1 MAPETILLVDDE
13 PYVLELLSATLEDGE
28 YRILQAKNGKE
39 ALSQFEKEKPQVVL
53 LDIRMPDMDGLEVL
67 HQIKESNQT
76 SSVIMMSAY
85 GAMKTVLEAMKRGAY
100 DYLTKPVD
108 LERVEVLVKRAL
120 EAQKLAQEIASLRS
134 KVEEKYQLEN
144 IIGKHPSM
152 FEVYKMIGR
161 VMDNKATVL
170 IFGETGTG
178 KEVVAR
184 AIHFNGSLK
193 DEPFIAIDCASIPS
207 DLLESELFGH
217 EKGAF
222 TGAIAQKMGKFE
234 LASKG
239 TLFLDEIG
247 NLTLATQLKL
257 LRFLQE
263 KKIERVGGTRSIE
276 LDVRIITATNLD
288 LEKAVKE
295 GSFSEGLYYRLNVI
309 TIPLPPLRERR
320 DDIPLLVEHFLQKFK
335 PESKKKVKF
344 VPQETM
350 DLLMRYDWPG
360 NVREL
365 ENVVERSIVMGKT
378 EAILI
383 EDLPLRIQEQKVVF
397 EPELEISSEE
407 LPSEQRVEN
416 LKRLIVDAL
425 EKTNWIQT
433 KAAEL
438 LGTSR
443 SILKYKMKKHSIKK
457 GVLETPSRVNLQKD
471 YRGQTREKNIKI
483 E

>member
-1 MAPETILLVDDE
+1 MARETILLVDDE
-13 PYVLELLSATLEDGE
+13 PHVLELLSVTLEDEE
-28 YRILQAKNGKE
+28 YRILEAKNGKE
-39 ALSQFEKEKPQVVL
+39 ALSQFEKERPQVVL

-76 SSVIMMSAY
+76 SSVIMMSAH
-85 GAMKTVLEAMKRGAY
+85 GAMKTVLQAMKRGAY

-108 LERVEVLVKRAL
+108 LEKVKVLIRRAL
-120 EAQKLAQEIASLRS
+120 EAQKLTQEITSLRLR
-134 KVEEKYQLEN
+134 VEEKYQLEN
-144 IIGKHPSM
+144 IVGKHPKM

-170 IFGETGTG
+170 ILGETGTG

-184 AIHFNGSLK
+184 AIHFNGLLK
-193 DEPFIAIDCASIPS
+193 GEPFIAIDCASLPS

-247 NLTLATQLKL
+247 NLTLATQVKL

-263 KKIERVGGTRSIE
+263 KRIERVGGTRSIE

-295 GSFSEGLYYRLNVI
+295 GSFREDLYYRLNVI

-335 PESKKKVKF
+335 SESKRKVKF

-350 DLLMRYDWPG
+350 DLLMRHDWPG

-365 ENVVERSIVMGKT
+365 ENVVERAIVIGKT

-397 EPELEISSEE
+397 EPELEVSAEKA
-407 LPSEQRVEN
+407 PFEQRVEN
-416 LKRLIVDAL
+416 FEKRLIVDAL

-433 KAAEL
+433 KAAEF
-438 LGTSR
+438 LGASR
-443 SILKYKMKKHSIKK
+443 SILKYKMKKYGIRK
-457 GVLETPSRVNLQKD
+457 GMLETPLTVTPFCRLVCRSKD
-471 YRGQTREKNIKI
+471 IK
-483 E
+483 

>member
-1 MAPETILLVDDE
+1 
-13 PYVLELLSATLEDGE
+13 
-28 YRILQAKNGKE
+28 
-39 ALSQFEKEKPQVVL
+39 VVL
-53 LDIRMPDMDGLEVL
+53 LDIRMPGMDGLEVL
-67 HQIKESNQT
+67 RQIEEDNQI

-85 GAMKTVLEAMKRGAY
+85 GAMETVLEAIKRGAY

-108 LERVEVLVKRAL
+108 LEKVKLLVRRAL
-120 EAQKLAQEIASLRS
+120 EAQELAQEVTSLRS
-134 KVEEKYQLEN
+134 KVKEKYQLEN
-144 IIGKHPSM
+144 IVGKHPRM

-170 IFGETGTG
+170 IIGETGTG

-184 AIHFNGSLK
+184 AIHFNGPFK
-193 DEPFIAIDCASIPS
+193 DEPFIAIDCASLPS

-234 LASKG
+234 LANKG

-247 NLTLATQLKL
+247 NLSPATQVKL

-263 KKIERVGGTRSIE
+263 KKIERVGGTNTIE

-295 GSFSEGLYYRLNVI
+295 GSFRDDLYYRLNVI
-309 TIPLPPLRERR
+309 AIPLPPLRERR
-320 DDIPLLVEHFLQKFK
+320 DDIPLLAEHFLQKYRS
-335 PESKKKVKF
+335 ESKGKVKLIL
-344 VPQETM
+344 PETM
-350 DLLMRYDWPG
+350 DLLMRYEWPG

-365 ENVVERSIVMGKT
+365 ENVIERAIVIGKSD
-378 EAILI
+378 AILI
-383 EDLPLRIQEQKVVF
+383 DDLPLIMQEQKVVF
-397 EPELEISSEE
+397 QSEE
-407 LPSEQRVEN
+407 ILSEKTPLEQRVEDFE
-416 LKRLIVDAL
+416 KRLIVDAL

-443 SILKYKMKKHSIKK
+443 NIVKYKMKKYGI
-457 GVLETPSRVNLQKD
+457 E
-471 YRGQTREKNIKI
+471 RGEERRQQNE
-483 E
+483 

>member
-1 MAPETILLVDDE
+1 MAQEKVLLVDDE
-13 PYVLELLSATLEDGE
+13 PHILELLSVALEDEE
-28 YRILQAKNGKE
+28 YTILQAKNGEE
-39 ALSQFEKEKPQVVL
+39 ALGQMEKEGPQVVL
-53 LDIRMPDMDGLEVL
+53 LDIRMPGMDGLEVL
-67 HQIKESNQT
+67 GQMKET
-76 SSVIMMSAY
+76 SQDVSVIMITAF
-85 GAMKTVLEAMKRGAY
+85 GAMETVLESMKLGAY
-100 DYLTKPVD
+100 DYLTKPLD
-108 LERVEVLVKRAL
+108 LEKVKVLVRRAL
-120 EAQKLAQEIASLRS
+120 EAQKLAQEVTSLRS
-134 KVEEKYQLEN
+134 KVKEKYQLEN
-144 IIGKHPSM
+144 IVGKHPKM

-170 IFGETGTG
+170 ILGETGTG

-184 AIHFNGSLK
+184 AIHFNGPFK
-193 DEPFIAIDCASIPS
+193 DEPFIAIDCASLPS

-234 LASKG
+234 LANKG

-247 NLTLATQLKL
+247 NLTLGTQVKL
-257 LRFLQE
+257 LRFMQE
-263 KKIERVGGTRSIE
+263 KRIERVGGTKPIE
-276 LDVRIITATNLD
+276 LDVRIVTATNLD

-295 GSFSEGLYYRLNVI
+295 GSFREDLYYRLNVI

-320 DDIPLLVEHFLQKFK
+320 DDIPLLVEHFLQKYRS
-335 PESKKKVKF
+335 ESKGKVKY
-344 VPQETM
+344 VLPETM

-365 ENVVERSIVMGKT
+365 ENVIERATVIGKS

-383 EDLPLRIQEQKVVF
+383 EELPLRIQEQKVVSG
-397 EPELEISSEE
+397 PDLEISGGKV
-407 LPSEQRVEN
+407 PFEQRVEDFE
-416 LKRLIVDAL
+416 KRLIVDAL

-443 SILKYKMKKHSIKK
+443 SIMKYKMKKYGIK
-457 GVLETPSRVNLQKD
+457 
-471 YRGQTREKNIKI
+471 
-483 E
+483 

>member
-1 MAPETILLVDDE
+1 MVQETILLVDDE
-13 PYVLELLSATLEDGE
+13 SHVLELLSVALEDE
-28 YRILQAKNGKE
+28 KYRILQATNGKE
-39 ALSQFEKEKPQVVL
+39 ALIQFKKEKPQVVL
-53 LDIRMPDMDGLEVL
+53 LDIRMPDLDGLEVL
-67 HQIKESNQT
+67 RQIKESGQT

-85 GAMKTVLEAMKRGAY
+85 GAMETVLEAIKRGAY

-108 LERVEVLVKRAL
+108 LEKVKVLVRRAL
-120 EAQKLAQEIASLRS
+120 EAQKLGKEVTSLRS
-134 KVEEKYQLEN
+134 KVKEKYQLEN
-144 IIGKHPSM
+144 IVGKHPKM

-170 IFGETGTG
+170 ILGGTGTG

-184 AIHFNGSLK
+184 AIHFNGPLK
-193 DEPFIAIDCASIPS
+193 DEPFIVVDCASLSS

-222 TGAIAQKMGKFE
+222 TGAVAQKMGKFE
-234 LASKG
+234 LANKG

-247 NLTLATQLKL
+247 NLTLATQVKL
-257 LRFLQE
+257 LRFVQE
-263 KKIERVGGTRSIE
+263 KRIERVGGTKSIE

-295 GSFSEGLYYRLNVI
+295 GSFREDLYYRLNVI

-320 DDIPLLVEHFLQKFK
+320 DDIPLLVEHFLQKYRS
-335 PESKKKVKF
+335 ESKGKAKHVL
-344 VPQETM
+344 PETM

-365 ENVVERSIVMGKT
+365 ENVIERATVIGKS

-383 EDLPLRIQEQKVVF
+383 EDLPLGIQKQKVVSG
-397 EPELEISSEE
+397 PGLEILAEKV
-407 LPSEQRVEN
+407 PFEQRVEN
-416 LKRLIVDAL
+416 FEKRLIVDAL

-433 KAAEL
+433 KAAQL

-443 SILKYKMKKHSIKK
+443 SIMKYKMKKYGIK
-457 GVLETPSRVNLQKD
+457 
-471 YRGQTREKNIKI
+471 RGEGRREEN

>member
-1 MAPETILLVDDE
+1 MQETILLVDDE
-13 PYVLELLSATLEDGE
+13 PHILELLSVALEDE
-28 YRILQAKNGKE
+28 KYRILQAKNGKE
-39 ALSQFEKEKPQVVL
+39 ALAQFKKEKPYLVL
-53 LDIRMPDMDGLEVL
+53 LDIRMPDVDGLEVL
-67 HQIKESNQT
+67 RQIKESNQT

-85 GAMKTVLEAMKRGAY
+85 GAMETVLEAIKRGAY
-100 DYLTKPVD
+100 DYLTKPID
-108 LERVEVLVKRAL
+108 LEKVKVLVRRAL
-120 EAQKLAQEIASLRS
+120 EAQKLAQEVTSLRS
-134 KVEEKYQLEN
+134 KVKEKYQLEN
-144 IIGKHPSM
+144 IVGKHPKM

-170 IFGETGTG
+170 IFGGTGTG

-184 AIHFNGSLK
+184 AIHFNGPLK
-193 DEPFIAIDCASIPS
+193 DEPFIAVDCASLPS

-222 TGAIAQKMGKFE
+222 TGAIAQKLGKFE
-234 LASKG
+234 LANKG

-247 NLTLATQLKL
+247 NLTLATQVKL
-257 LRFLQE
+257 LRFMQE
-263 KKIERVGGTRSIE
+263 KRIERVGGTKSIE

-288 LEKAVKE
+288 LEKAAKE
-295 GSFSEGLYYRLNVI
+295 GSFREDLYCRLNVI

-320 DDIPLLVEHFLQKFK
+320 DDIPLLVEHFLQKYRS
-335 PESKKKVKF
+335 ESKGKTKYVL
-344 VPQETM
+344 PETM

-365 ENVVERSIVMGKT
+365 ENVIERATVVGKS

-383 EDLPLRIQEQKVVF
+383 EDLPLRIQKQKVVSG
-397 EPELEISSEE
+397 PELETSAEKV
-407 LPSEQRVEN
+407 PFEQRVEDFE
-416 LKRLIVDAL
+416 KRLIVDAL

-433 KAAEL
+433 KAAQL

-443 SILKYKMKKHSIKK
+443 SIMKYKMKKYGIK
-457 GVLETPSRVNLQKD
+457 
-471 YRGQTREKNIKI
+471 RGEGRREEN

>member
-1 MAPETILLVDDE
+1 MARETILLVDDE
-13 PYVLELLSATLEDGE
+13 PHVLELLSVTLEDEE
-28 YRILQAKNGKE
+28 YRILQADNGKK
-39 ALSQFEKEKPQVVL
+39 ALAIIEQEEPQVVL

-76 SSVIMMSAY
+76 SSVIMMSAH
-85 GAMKTVLEAMKRGAY
+85 GAMKTVLQAMKRGAY

-108 LERVEVLVKRAL
+108 LEKVKVLIRRAL
-120 EAQKLAQEIASLRS
+120 EAQKLTQEITSLRS

-144 IIGKHPSM
+144 IVGKHPKM

-170 IFGETGTG
+170 IIGETGTG

-184 AIHFNGSLK
+184 AIHFNGLLK
-193 DEPFIAIDCASIPS
+193 DGPFIAIDCASLPS

-239 TLFLDEIG
+239 TLLLDEIG
-247 NLTLATQLKL
+247 NLTLATQVKL

-263 KKIERVGGTRSIE
+263 KRIERVGGTRSIE

-295 GSFSEGLYYRLNVI
+295 GSFREDLYYRLNVI

-335 PESKKKVKF
+335 SESKRKVKF

-365 ENVVERSIVMGKT
+365 ENVVERAIVIGKT
-378 EAILI
+378 EAILV
-383 EDLPLRIQEQKVVF
+383 EDLPLRMQKRKVVF
-397 EPELEISSEE
+397 EPGLEILSENM
-407 LPSEQRVEN
+407 PFEQRVEN
-416 LKRLIVDAL
+416 FEKRLIVDAL

-433 KAAEL
+433 KASEL

-443 SILKYKMKKHSIKK
+443 SILKYKTKKYGIKK
-457 GVLETPSRVNLQKD
+457 GTSNNGEFSAK
-471 YRGQTREKNIKI
+471 GG
-483 E
+483 

>member
-1 MAPETILLVDDE
+1 MKTILVVDDE
-13 PYVLELLSATLEDGE
+13 PHVLELLSVALEDE
-28 YRILQAKNGKE
+28 KYRILQAKNGKE
-39 ALSQFEKEKPQVVL
+39 ALIQFKKEKPYLVL
-53 LDIRMPDMDGLEVL
+53 LDIRMPDMEGLEVL
-67 HQIKESNQT
+67 RQIKESNQA

-85 GAMKTVLEAMKRGAY
+85 GAMETVLEAIKRGAY

-108 LERVEVLVKRAL
+108 LEKVKVLARRAL
-120 EAQKLAQEIASLRS
+120 EAQKLAQEVTSLRS
-134 KVEEKYQLEN
+134 KVKEKYQLEN
-144 IIGKHPSM
+144 IVGKHPKM

-170 IFGETGTG
+170 IFGGTGTG

-184 AIHFNGSLK
+184 AIHFNGPLK
-193 DEPFIAIDCASIPS
+193 DEPFIAVDCASLPS

-222 TGAIAQKMGKFE
+222 TGAVAQKMGKFE
-234 LASKG
+234 LANEG

-247 NLTLATQLKL
+247 NLTLATQVKL
-257 LRFLQE
+257 LRFMQE
-263 KKIERVGGTRSIE
+263 KRIERVGGTKSIE

-295 GSFSEGLYYRLNVI
+295 GSFREDLYYRLNVI

-320 DDIPLLVEHFLQKFK
+320 DDIPLLVEHFLQKYRS
-335 PESKKKVKF
+335 ESKGKTKHVL
-344 VPQETM
+344 PETM

-365 ENVVERSIVMGKT
+365 ENVMERATVIGKS

-383 EDLPLRIQEQKVVF
+383 EDLPLRVQKQKVVSG
-397 EPELEISSEE
+397 PGLEISAEKVPFE
-407 LPSEQRVEN
+407 RRVEDFE
-416 LKRLIVDAL
+416 KRLIVDAL
-425 EKTNWIQT
+425 GKTNWIQT

-443 SILKYKMKKHSIKK
+443 SIMKYKMKKYGIK
-457 GVLETPSRVNLQKD
+457 
-471 YRGQTREKNIKI
+471 RGEGRREEN

>member
-1 MAPETILLVDDE
+1 MVQETILLVDDE
-13 PYVLELLSATLEDGE
+13 SHVLELLSVALEDE
-28 YRILQAKNGKE
+28 KYRILQATNGKE
-39 ALSQFEKEKPQVVL
+39 ALIQFKKEKPQVVL
-53 LDIRMPDMDGLEVL
+53 LDIRMPDLDGLEVL
-67 HQIKESNQT
+67 RQIKESGQT

-85 GAMKTVLEAMKRGAY
+85 GAMETVLEAIKRGAY

-108 LERVEVLVKRAL
+108 LEKVKVLVRRAL
-120 EAQKLAQEIASLRS
+120 EAQKLGKEVTSLRS
-134 KVEEKYQLEN
+134 KVKEKYQLEN
-144 IIGKHPSM
+144 IVGKHPKM

-170 IFGETGTG
+170 ILGGTGTG

-184 AIHFNGSLK
+184 AIHFNGPLK
-193 DEPFIAIDCASIPS
+193 DEPFIAVDCASLSS

-222 TGAIAQKMGKFE
+222 TGAVAQKMGKFE
-234 LASKG
+234 LANKG

-247 NLTLATQLKL
+247 NLTLATQVKL
-257 LRFLQE
+257 LRFVQE
-263 KKIERVGGTRSIE
+263 KRIERVGGTKSIE

-295 GSFSEGLYYRLNVI
+295 GSFREDLYYRLNVI

-320 DDIPLLVEHFLQKFK
+320 DDIPLLVEHFLQKYRS
-335 PESKKKVKF
+335 ESKGKAKHVL
-344 VPQETM
+344 PETM

-365 ENVVERSIVMGKT
+365 ENVIERATVIGKS

-383 EDLPLRIQEQKVVF
+383 EDLPLGIQKQKVVSG
-397 EPELEISSEE
+397 PGLEILAEKV
-407 LPSEQRVEN
+407 PFEQRVEN
-416 LKRLIVDAL
+416 FEKRLIVDAL

-433 KAAEL
+433 KAAQL

-443 SILKYKMKKHSIKK
+443 SIMKYKMKKYGIK
-457 GVLETPSRVNLQKD
+457 
-471 YRGQTREKNIKI
+471 RGEGRREEN

>member
-1 MAPETILLVDDE
+1 MVQEIILLVDDE
-13 PYVLELLSATLEDGE
+13 PHILELLSVALEDE
-28 YRILQAKNGKE
+28 KYRILQARNGKE
-39 ALSQFEKEKPQVVL
+39 ALTQFKEEKPHVVL

-67 HQIKESNQT
+67 RQIKESNQT

-85 GAMKTVLEAMKRGAY
+85 GAMETVLEAIKRGAY

-108 LERVEVLVKRAL
+108 LEKVKLLVRRAL
-120 EAQKLAQEIASLRS
+120 EAQELAQEVTSLRT
-134 KVEEKYQLEN
+134 KVKEKYQLEN
-144 IIGKHPSM
+144 IVGKHPRM

-170 IFGETGTG
+170 IIGETGTG

-184 AIHFNGSLK
+184 AIHFNGPFK
-193 DEPFIAIDCASIPS
+193 DEPFIAIDCASLPS

-234 LASKG
+234 LANKG

-247 NLTLATQLKL
+247 NLTLATQVKL

-263 KKIERVGGTRSIE
+263 KRIERVGGTNTIE

-295 GSFSEGLYYRLNVI
+295 GFFREDLYYRLNVI
-309 TIPLPPLRERR
+309 AIPLPPLRERR
-320 DDIPLLVEHFLQKFK
+320 DDIPLLAEHFLQKYRSEFK
-335 PESKKKVKF
+335 GKVKLIL
-344 VPQETM
+344 PETM
-350 DLLMRYDWPG
+350 DILMRYEWPG

-365 ENVVERSIVMGKT
+365 ENVVERAIVIGKSD
-378 EAILI
+378 AILI
-383 EDLPLRIQEQKVVF
+383 DDLPLIMQEQKVVF
-397 EPELEISSEE
+397 QSEE
-407 LPSEQRVEN
+407 ILSEKTPLEQRVEDFE
-416 LKRLIVDAL
+416 KKLIIDAL
-425 EKTNWIQT
+425 RKTGWVQT

-443 SILKYKMKKHSIKK
+443 NIVKYKMKKYGIEK
-457 GVLETPSRVNLQKD
+457 GEER
-471 YRGQTREKNIKI
+471 REQN

>member
-1 MAPETILLVDDE
+1 MAQEKILLVDDE
-13 PYVLELLSATLEDGE
+13 PHILELLSVALEDEE
-28 YRILQAKNGKE
+28 YGILVASNGKE
-39 ALSQFEKEKPQVVL
+39 ALGQLEREGPQVVL
-53 LDIRMPDMDGLEVL
+53 LDIRMPGMDGLEVL
-67 HQIKESNQT
+67 GQMKET
-76 SSVIMMSAY
+76 SQDVSVIMITAF
-85 GAMKTVLEAMKRGAY
+85 GAMETVLESMKLGAY
-100 DYLTKPVD
+100 DYLTKPLD
-108 LERVEVLVKRAL
+108 LEKVKVLVRRAL
-120 EAQKLAQEIASLRS
+120 EAQKLAQEVASLRS
-134 KVEEKYQLEN
+134 KVKEKYQLEN
-144 IIGKHPSM
+144 IVGKHPKM

-170 IFGETGTG
+170 ILGETGTG
-178 KEVVAR
+178 KEVIAR
-184 AIHFNGSLK
+184 ATHFNGPFK
-193 DEPFIAIDCASIPS
+193 DEPFIAIDCASLPS

-234 LASKG
+234 LANKG

-247 NLTLATQLKL
+247 NLTLATQVKL

-263 KKIERVGGTRSIE
+263 KRIERVGGTKPIE

-295 GSFSEGLYYRLNVI
+295 GSFREDLYYRLNVI

-320 DDIPLLVEHFLQKFK
+320 DDIPLLVEHFLQKYRS
-335 PESKKKVKF
+335 ESKGKAEYVL
-344 VPQETM
+344 PETM

-365 ENVVERSIVMGKT
+365 ENVIERATVIGKS

-383 EDLPLRIQEQKVVF
+383 EDLPLRIQKQKVVSG
-397 EPELEISSEE
+397 PGLEISPEKV
-407 LPSEQRVEN
+407 PFEQRVEN
-416 LKRLIVDAL
+416 FEKRLIVDAL
-425 EKTNWIQT
+425 EKTNWVQT
-433 KAAEL
+433 KAAQL

-443 SILKYKMKKHSIKK
+443 SIMKYKMKKYGIK
-457 GVLETPSRVNLQKD
+457 
-471 YRGQTREKNIKI
+471 RGEKRREEN

>member
-1 MAPETILLVDDE
+1 
-13 PYVLELLSATLEDGE
+13 
-28 YRILQAKNGKE
+28 
-39 ALSQFEKEKPQVVL
+39 
-53 LDIRMPDMDGLEVL
+53 
-67 HQIKESNQT
+67 
-76 SSVIMMSAY
+76 
-85 GAMKTVLEAMKRGAY
+85 
-100 DYLTKPVD
+100 
-108 LERVEVLVKRAL
+108 VK
-120 EAQKLAQEIASLRS
+120 
-134 KVEEKYQLEN
+134 EKYQLEN
-144 IIGKHPSM
+144 IVGKHPKM

-170 IFGETGTG
+170 ILGETGTG

-184 AIHFNGSLK
+184 ATHFNGPFK
-193 DEPFIAIDCASIPS
+193 DEPFIAIDCASLPS
-207 DLLESELFGH
+207 YLLESELFGH

-234 LASKG
+234 LANKG

-247 NLTLATQLKL
+247 NLTLATQVKL

-263 KKIERVGGTRSIE
+263 KRIERVGGTKPIE

-295 GSFSEGLYYRLNVI
+295 GSFREDLYYRLNVI

-335 PESKKKVKF
+335 SESKGKAKYVL
-344 VPQETM
+344 PETM

-365 ENVVERSIVMGKT
+365 ENVIERATVIGKS

-383 EDLPLRIQEQKVVF
+383 EDLPLRMQKQKVV
-397 EPELEISSEE
+397 SQSEE
-407 LPSEQRVEN
+407 IVSEKVSLEQRVEN
-416 LKRLIVDAL
+416 FEKRLIIDAL
-425 EKTNWIQT
+425 EKTNWVQT
-433 KAAEL
+433 KAAQL

-443 SILKYKMKKHSIKK
+443 SIMKYKMKKYGI
-457 GVLETPSRVNLQKD
+457 E
-471 YRGQTREKNIKI
+471 RGEKRRQQN

>member
-1 MAPETILLVDDE
+1 MARETILLVDDE
-13 PYVLELLSATLEDGE
+13 PHVLELLSVTLEDEE
-28 YRILQAKNGKE
+28 YRILQADNGKK
-39 ALSQFEKEKPQVVL
+39 ALAIIEQEEPQVVL

-76 SSVIMMSAY
+76 SSVIMMSAH
-85 GAMKTVLEAMKRGAY
+85 GAMKTVLQAMKRGAY

-108 LERVEVLVKRAL
+108 LEKVKVLIRRAL
-120 EAQKLAQEIASLRS
+120 EAQKLTQEITSLRS

-144 IIGKHPSM
+144 IVGKHPKM

-184 AIHFNGSLK
+184 AIHFNGLLK
-193 DEPFIAIDCASIPS
+193 DGPFIAIDCASLPS

-247 NLTLATQLKL
+247 NLTLATQVKL

-263 KKIERVGGTRSIE
+263 KRIERVGGTRSIE

-295 GSFSEGLYYRLNVI
+295 GSFREDLYYRLNVI

-335 PESKKKVKF
+335 SESKRKVKF

-365 ENVVERSIVMGKT
+365 ENVVERAIVIGKT
-378 EAILI
+378 EAILV
-383 EDLPLRIQEQKVVF
+383 EDLPLRMQKRKVVF
-397 EPELEISSEE
+397 EPGLEILSENM
-407 LPSEQRVEN
+407 PFEQRVEN
-416 LKRLIVDAL
+416 FEKRLIVDAL

-433 KAAEL
+433 KASEL

-443 SILKYKMKKHSIKK
+443 SILKYKTKKYGIKK
-457 GVLETPSRVNLQKD
+457 GTSNNGEFSAK
-471 YRGQTREKNIKI
+471 GG
-483 E
+483 

>member
-1 MAPETILLVDDE
+1 MKTILLVDDE
-13 PYVLELLSATLEDGE
+13 SHVLELLSVALEDEE

-39 ALSQFEKEKPQVVL
+39 ALSQFKKEKPHVVL
-53 LDIRMPDMDGLEVL
+53 LDIRMPDMDGLKVL
-67 HQIKESNQT
+67 RQIKESGQS

-85 GAMKTVLEAMKRGAY
+85 GAMETVLEAIKRGAY

-108 LERVEVLVKRAL
+108 LEKVKLLVRRAL
-120 EAQKLAQEIASLRS
+120 ETQELAQEVTSLRS
-134 KVEEKYQLEN
+134 KVEEKYQLDN
-144 IIGKHPSM
+144 IIGKHPKM
-152 FEVYKMIGR
+152 FEVFKMIGR

-170 IFGETGTG
+170 IIGETGTG

-184 AIHFNGSLK
+184 AIHFNGPFR
-193 DEPFIAIDCASIPS
+193 DESFIAVDCASLPS

-222 TGAIAQKMGKFE
+222 TGAIAQKIGKFE

-247 NLTLATQLKL
+247 NLTLATQVKL

-263 KKIERVGGTRSIE
+263 KRIERVGGTNTIE

-295 GSFSEGLYYRLNVI
+295 GSFREDLYYRLNVI

-320 DDIPLLVEHFLQKFK
+320 DDIPLLVEHFLQKYRS
-335 PESKKKVKF
+335 ESKGKVKLILS
-344 VPQETM
+344 ETM

-365 ENVVERSIVMGKT
+365 ENVIERATVIGKA

-383 EDLPLRIQEQKVVF
+383 EDLPLRIQKQKVVSGPGL
-397 EPELEISSEE
+397 ETSPEKV
-407 LPSEQRVEN
+407 PFEQRVEN
-416 LKRLIVDAL
+416 FEKRLIVDAL

-443 SILKYKMKKHSIKK
+443 SILKYKMKKYGIKK
-457 GVLETPSRVNLQKD
+457 GVQK
-471 YRGQTREKNIKI
+471 
-483 E
+483 

>member
-1 MAPETILLVDDE
+1 MVQETILLVDDE
-13 PYVLELLSATLEDGE
+13 PHILELLSVALEDE
-28 YRILQAKNGKE
+28 KYRILKAKNGKE
-39 ALSQFEKEKPQVVL
+39 ALIQFKKEKPCLVL
-53 LDIRMPDMDGLEVL
+53 LDIRMPDVDGLEVL
-67 HQIKESNQT
+67 RQIKESNQT

-85 GAMKTVLEAMKRGAY
+85 GAMETVLEAIKRGAY

-108 LERVEVLVKRAL
+108 LEKVKVLVRRAL
-120 EAQKLAQEIASLRS
+120 EAQKLAEEVTSLRS
-134 KVEEKYQLEN
+134 KVKEKYQLEN
-144 IIGKHPSM
+144 IVGKHPKM

-170 IFGETGTG
+170 IFGGTGTG

-184 AIHFNGSLK
+184 AIHFNGPLK
-193 DEPFIAIDCASIPS
+193 DEPFVAVDCASLPS

-222 TGAIAQKMGKFE
+222 TGAVAQKIGKFE
-234 LASKG
+234 LANKG

-247 NLTLATQLKL
+247 NLTLATQVKL
-257 LRFLQE
+257 LRFMQE
-263 KKIERVGGTRSIE
+263 KRIERVGGTKSIE

-295 GSFSEGLYYRLNVI
+295 GSFREDLYYRLNVI

-320 DDIPLLVEHFLQKFK
+320 DDIPLLVEHFLQKYRS
-335 PESKKKVKF
+335 ESKRKTKYVL
-344 VPQETM
+344 PETM

-365 ENVVERSIVMGKT
+365 ENVIERATVIGKS

-383 EDLPLRIQEQKVVF
+383 EDLPLGIQKQKVVSG
-397 EPELEISSEE
+397 PGLEISPEKV
-407 LPSEQRVEN
+407 PFEQRVEN
-416 LKRLIVDAL
+416 FEKRLIVDAL

-433 KAAEL
+433 KAAQL

-443 SILKYKMKKHSIKK
+443 SIMKYKMKKYSIKRDE
-457 GVLETPSRVNLQKD
+457 GR
-471 YRGQTREKNIKI
+471 REEN